1 MLVTSPQKVM
11 PRINRLLQ
19 AVVRLTPRSSF
30 SHVALSLGGDL
41 IAESLTE
48 DGVRI
53 KSLQKFLENIEMA
66 SGLVLRPKDRTRLDD
81 VFRGA
86 RYYYGARY
94 NWKFMLPKPAGRE
107 AFHLFCSEFVSRVF
121 QGLGY
126 PEFGRRAAEKT
137 LPVDLARLSLEPGWT
152 TFKLA
157 DLLEPEPE
165 PLPDLSSLEQ
175 DPTLAAII
183 ERARQRASDVPRQ
196 RQLAEQH
203 LDAIVK
209 ANDSEFILTQA
220 ANAFFPPALAY
231 FRALL
236 EDLNA
241 CRDIDEQIELLTRR
255 TGKDPWSHLP
265 RIASFIARPLDP
277 PAPPSFAAEN
287 RADRDMFRD
296 RQLQLNTL
304 IANMALKLLTD
315 FAMNLQRLL
324 LLARYFADH
333 DHPTELKS
341 LVDSIAEIRGSVA
354 PIFDEIDSIRERLAS
369 ALKDRAVHPDD
380 DPRFELRALLARC
393 FTGLQFVTMLKP
405 LNADAAIEEQIA
417 AVLAIGEAFDR
428 HRSDPPGP

>member
-1 MLVTSPQKVM
+1 MTNDGAAVQSDRPVADNERILLPGDILLVTSPRKVM
-11 PRINRLLQ
+11 PRINCLLQ
-19 AVVRLTPRSSF
+19 AVVRLTLRSSF

-53 KSLQKFLENIEMA
+53 KSLQKFLQNIDVA

-94 NWKFMLPKPAGRE
+94 NWKFMLSKPAGRE
-107 AFHLFCSEFVSRVF
+107 AFYLFCSEFVSRVF

-126 PEFGRRAAEKT
+126 REFGRRAAEKT
-137 LPVDLARLSLEPGWT
+137 LPVDLARLSFEPGWT

-183 ERARQRASDVPRQ
+183 ERAKQRAADMPRQ
-196 RQLAEQH
+196 RQLAEQQ
-203 LDAIVK
+203 LDGIVK

-220 ANAFFPPALAY
+220 ANAFLPPALAY
-231 FRALL
+231 YRALL

-241 CRDIDEQIELLTRR
+241 CRDTDEQIELLTRR

-277 PAPPSFAAEN
+277 SAPAVICLGKPGRPGHVPGSSAAAQHADRKHGAQAADRFRDELAAAPPLGPVLRRPRPCN
-287 RADRDMFRD
+287 RA
-296 RQLQLNTL
+296 Q
-304 IANMALKLLTD
+304 
-315 FAMNLQRLL
+315 
-324 LLARYFADH
+324 
-333 DHPTELKS
+333 ELGQFH
-341 LVDSIAEIRGSVA
+341 R
-354 PIFDEIDSIRERLAS
+354 R
-369 ALKDRAVHPDD
+369 
-380 DPRFELRALLARC
+380 DPRKRR
-393 FTGLQFVTMLKP
+393 THIRRNRQHSGK
-405 LNADAAIEEQIA
+405 
-417 AVLAIGEAFDR
+417 IGVSPER
-428 HRSDPPGP
+428 ESRPSGR